1 MRAFAGI
8 CNAEKTIRYYIIGDG
23 AERRDVELLISNTVP
38 VGSVTLLGEKE
49 NPYGYMAKA
58 DILLIP
64 SISEAAPMVINE
76 SACLGTPVL
85 STDTSSAVEMIC
97 ETGFGWVCEN
107 SEDGIR
113 KEILR
118 LAGSRNEVKC
128 KREFLRTQ
136 RFDNAVAIKQF
147 SELISQDDKTTD

>member
-1 MRAFAGI
+1 M
-8 CNAEKTIRYYIIGDG
+8 
-23 AERRDVELLISNTVP
+23 P

-58 DILLIP
+58 DILLLP